1 MQPNQEIWQNVSFQP
16 KTPKIIILNSKSL
29 NNWWMHDKIEKK
41 RVRISLECCSGLNV
55 VDFNRKTLIL
65 IDFGAKQ
72 RRESNREEWENIRK
86 NFLKSC
92 RGLFAWPLVRR
103 HSCTSLVLPDFRQK
117 QGFGR
122 PLVLCRSREAQKYG
136 WVTGSTPWSRSGHVR
151 SLFYPLFQLLK
162 HFKPEYFQHS
172 KRGILT
178 QNQLNFHIFWKHQ
191 IWNT

>member
-1 MQPNQEIWQNVSFQP
+1 M
-16 KTPKIIILNSKSL
+16 TRL
-29 NNWWMHDKIEKK
+29 KK
-41 RVRISLECCSGLNV
+41 KELGLAWNV
-55 VDFNRKTLIL
+55 VRDWMWLISTEKPWFWLIL
-65 IDFGAKQ
+65 GQ
-72 RRESNREEWENIRK
+72 NRGESRIEREWENIRK